1 MISFIELWSQPWLP
15 FSTSKSISQIINP
28 NHSSKN
34 SLFLTDEFDDSPPED
49 EDGNRTKSIFVKV
62 PLKAN
67 NEMESLMYRAVNM
80 REKIMLTQ
88 VLPKLQTFLDEKCE
102 GVARIL

>member
-1 MISFIELWSQPWLP
+1 MIGHYG
-15 FSTSKSISQIINP
+15 ISQIINP

-62 PLKAN
+62 PLKAS

-102 GVARIL
+102 GMARIL